1 MPAPAQD
8 VKWCHRPL
16 NLPVSLRTALEMA
29 FLIFFFV
36 ERHVLFLSERKAI
49 SYLEPQLLEADFI
62 LPRICGFEPGTS
74 QGAWK
79 FLPVP
84 RTTLSGS

>member
-29 FLIFFFV
+29 FLIFFLRRKTCFV
-36 ERHVLFLSERKAI
+36 FVGKEGHKLFRAST
-49 SYLEPQLLEADFI
+49 P
-62 LPRICGFEPGTS
+62 
-74 QGAWK
+74 
-79 FLPVP
+79 
-84 RTTLSGS
+84 